1 MKRRMFLAAAAASA
15 GCSRLPRKV
24 LVPVPPDS
32 VGEWRR
38 AAMDTPEPAGAPE
51 PAAGLRPAQWI
62 RATFANGQRLI
73 GVSAFAFTTE
83 AAAFELQ
90 QKWNRGSGDVTYQ
103 KKSVLVVC
111 KSETEGVRELLA
123 FVKRLESSWP

>member
-1 MKRRMFLAAAAASA
+1 MFLAVAAASA

-38 AAMDTPEPAGAPE
+38 AAMDTPDAAGAPA
-51 PAAGLRPAQWI
+51 PAAALKPAQWI
-62 RATFANGQRLI
+62 RASYANGQRLI
-73 GVSAFAFTTE
+73 GVSAFAFTTD
-83 AAAFELQ
+83 ASAFELQ
-90 QKWNRGSGDVTYQ
+90 QKWNRGAGDATYQ
-103 KKSVLVVC
+103 KKNVLVVC
-111 KSETEGVRELLA
+111 KSETEGVQELLA